1 MKSKYVVESA
11 NDLGRKKECLHN
23 RAAEGKK
30 KSLSSSLFYFLSVY
44 MERLQSRS
52 PTDSGRSKSASPP
65 PPKPL
70 TTLSP
75 PPHPRVPAAVRLFAY
90 LDTSGPV
97 YAAALSAASS
107 SLQRRPGSIWPAAL

>member
-30 KSLSSSLFYFLSVY
+30 KSFLFLVLFFVCIHGKVTESLPPTLEEVRVPHPLLPNPSPLSH
-44 MERLQSRS
+44 
-52 PTDSGRSKSASPP
+52 
-65 PPKPL
+65 
-70 TTLSP
+70 